1 MEISTI
7 LPFILPLAIIE
18 LGIRI
23 FVIIQITKVEDRG
36 ERLRFDSQILWIL
49 IVALVNFGWVG
60 YLIFGKVEE

>member
-1 MEISTI
+1 METATL
-7 LPFILPLAIIE
+7 LPFLIPLVAIE

-23 FVIIQITKVEDRG
+23 FVIFQITKVEERG
-36 ERLRFDSQILWIL
+36 ERLRFDSVILWVL